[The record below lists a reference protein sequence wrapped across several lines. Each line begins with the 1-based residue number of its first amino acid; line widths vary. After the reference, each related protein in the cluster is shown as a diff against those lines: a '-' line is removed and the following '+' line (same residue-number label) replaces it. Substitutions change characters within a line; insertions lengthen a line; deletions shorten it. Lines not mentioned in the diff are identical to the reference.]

1 MPQNGTRVFPVHNN
15 IFKFGINGLDST
27 AEQMKT
33 PANMESFTPSF
44 NNTIEEW
51 FAMDQEGWGS
61 SMMTGKKVSIQFK
74 GKRTIG
80 DPANDYIAGLMLE
93 NGMEAQTQ
101 FEWTLPEVIK
111 CFNDEQRRVRDE
123 WRSRRAMS
131 MPEEE
136 YDKAMK
142 SLMGFDQLNRLDG
155 SGGGGGGGGDDED
168 NMPFDME
175 DEELLDSL
183 TAKVIAIKKLF
194 AEGFKIGFQS
204 ADLQAIRN
212 HAESVRKS
220 LAGIFT
226 SGEVQTASRKF
237 CEAFIKNLGKIT
249 GSLGSMGATV
259 MENPL
264 STT

>member
-1 MPQNGTRVFPVHNN
+1 MSQNGTRVFPVHNN

-101 FEWTLPEVIK
+101 FEWTLPDGIK
-111 CFNDEQRRVRDE
+111 VAFPVTVAVTN
-123 WRSRRAMS
+123 
-131 MPEEE
+131 
-136 YDKAMK
+136 
-142 SLMGFDQLNRLDG
+142 N
-155 SGGGGGGGGDDED
+155 GGGETVNVGALEFEVHSNGKPTVTLPESEEDPGDTTGNETTEQNGG
-168 NMPFDME
+168 N
-175 DEELLDSL
+175 
-183 TAKVIAIKKLF
+183 
-194 AEGFKIGFQS
+194 
-204 ADLQAIRN
+204 
-212 HAESVRKS
+212 
-220 LAGIFT
+220 
-226 SGEVQTASRKF
+226 
-237 CEAFIKNLGKIT
+237 
-249 GSLGSMGATV
+249 
-259 MENPL
+259 
-264 STT
+264 

>member
-1 MPQNGTRVFPVHNN
+1 
-15 IFKFGINGLDST
+15 
-27 AEQMKT
+27 
-33 PANMESFTPSF
+33 
-44 NNTIEEW
+44 
-51 FAMDQEGWGS
+51 
-61 SMMTGKKVSIQFK
+61 
-74 GKRTIG
+74 
-80 DPANDYIAGLMLE
+80 
-93 NGMEAQTQ
+93 
-101 FEWTLPEVIK
+101 
-111 CFNDEQRRVRDE
+111 
-123 WRSRRAMS
+123 MS